1 MYQNDDQ
8 DESYGQYVDEDAGEG
23 QAIPFVQIDDETEQF
38 EVSAEAMAFLASLP
52 RERQVKVISVAG
64 PYRTG
69 KSFVLNRYLGQMK
82 GFEIGSTVESCTKG
96 IWMWNKALYDEGD
109 DESLTILVDTEGLHS
124 SERSTDV
131 DLKIF
136 ALTVLMSSSFIFNQ
150 MGPIN
155 EQSLSDL
162 HLIVNL
168 VKYLGH
174 AAASDPSSVSGG
186 SPITGPDFFWCLRD
200 FYLDISENFESPN
213 AYMED
218 CLKPALDITPEILKK
233 N

>member
-1 MYQNDDQ
+1 
-8 DESYGQYVDEDAGEG
+8 
-23 QAIPFVQIDDETEQF
+23 
-38 EVSAEAMAFLASLP
+38 
-52 RERQVKVISVAG
+52 
-64 PYRTG
+64 
-69 KSFVLNRYLGQMK
+69 MK

-109 DESLTILVDTEGLHS
+109 DDSLTILVDTEGLHS

-174 AAASDPSSVSGG
+174 AAASDPSSVAGG

-200 FYLDISENFESPN
+200 FYLDISENFEDPN

-218 CLKPALDITPEILKK
+218 CLKPALDVTPEILKK